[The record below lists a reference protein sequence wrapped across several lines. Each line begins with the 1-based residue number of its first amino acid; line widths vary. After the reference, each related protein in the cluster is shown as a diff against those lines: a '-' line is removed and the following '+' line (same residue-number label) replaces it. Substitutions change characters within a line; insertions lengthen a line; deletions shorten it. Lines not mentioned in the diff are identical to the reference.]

1 MLARMWGNGQNPAH
15 NWGCRRVGHTEPP
28 GGLAT
33 PLPGIH
39 PEESKAATEE
49 TSVHLG
55 SQRW

>member
-1 MLARMWGNGQNPAH
+1 MWGNGQNPAH

-55 SQRW
+55 SRRR